1 MPQDPKDSF
10 AALFEGA
17 GTQSSRRGAGLRSGE
32 RLDVKVVAIGK
43 SAVFADL
50 GARGGKLE
58 GFFERSELSDK
69 NGNVL
74 VEVGSSVAAVIAQ
87 VDDAAGQV
95 RLSPVFVRGAR
106 TNEPVDDGA
115 GGDVRIPVTRS
126 GPLLVEGAHVR
137 GTVTG
142 VERYGVFVQIA
153 GTQGRAGRGLVPAA
167 ETGSPRGADLRKLF
181 PEGAPIEA
189 KILAIG
195 EDGKIRLSI
204 KALAD
209 DTERADF
216 EAYSR
221 GDAPAGAPEGG
232 AAPGAA
238 GAPPKKEAKAPPPIR
253 GFGTFADLLGGAQ
266 AAPVGGTKP
275 AAKEKPKKR

>member
-1 MPQDPKDSF
+1 MPQNPKDTF
-10 AALFEGA
+10 AALFEEA
-17 GTQSSRRGAGLRSGE
+17 GTQSRRGAGLRSGE

-74 VEVGSSVAAVIAQ
+74 VEVGSSVSAVISH

-106 TNEPVDDGA
+106 AADAVDDATLA
-115 GGDVRIPVTRS
+115 GDLRIPVTRS
-126 GPLLVEGAHVR
+126 GPMLIEGAHVR

-142 VERYGVFVQIA
+142 IERYGLFVQIE
-153 GTQGRAGRGLVPAA
+153 GTQGRSGRGLVPAA
-167 ETGSPRGADLRKLF
+167 ETGAPRGADLRKQF
-181 PEGAPIEA
+181 PQGSPVEA

-204 KALAD
+204 KALAAD
-209 DTERADF
+209 AERADF
-216 EAYSR
+216 EAYAR
-221 GDAPAGAPEGG
+221 GDGPAAPADGVALPPPPGGAP
-232 AAPGAA
+232 AR
-238 GAPPKKEAKAPPPIR
+238 KEAPKEKPIR
-253 GFGTFADLLGGAQ
+253 GFGTFADLLGGAPATPPAGK
-266 AAPVGGTKP
+266 AAPKG
-275 AAKEKPKKR
+275 ARKR

>member
-1 MPQDPKDSF
+1 MPQNPKDSF
-10 AALFEGA
+10 AALFEEA
-17 GTQSSRRGAGLRSGE
+17 GTQSRRGAGLRSGE

-74 VEVGSSVAAVIAQ
+74 VEVGSSIAAVIAH

-106 TNEPVDDGA
+106 AADVVDDA
-115 GGDVRIPVTRS
+115 TLTGDVRIPATRS
-126 GPLLVEGAHVR
+126 GPMLIEGGHVR

-142 VERYGVFVQIA
+142 VERYGVFVQIE

-167 ETGSPRGADLRKLF
+167 ETGSARGADLRKLF
-181 PEGAPIEA
+181 PQGAPVEA

-204 KALAD
+204 KALAAD
-209 DTERADF
+209 AERADF
-216 EAYSR
+216 EAYAR
-221 GDAPAGAPEGG
+221 GDGPAAPAEGG
-232 AAPGAA
+232 AAQAAQPGGAA
-238 GAPPKKEAKAPPPIR
+238 AKKEPPKEKPIR
-253 GFGTFADLLGGAQ
+253 GFGTFADLLGGAP
-266 AAPVGGTKP
+266 ATPAPGKVAPKS
-275 AAKEKPKKR
+275 AKKR